1 MIRLCRGC
9 GQAFIPKR
17 AFYHSCFGCWREA
30 QLTQSMPADFDAR
43 RENERLRLENERLR
57 VMAEQP
63 KVALDAMTIRQILQ
77 LCHPDRNGGSALATT
92 VTQKLLKMRAGAL

>member
-30 QLTQSMPADFDAR
+30 QLTQSMPADFEAR
-43 RENERLRLENERLR
+43 RENARLRSELERLR
-57 VMAEQP
+57 
-63 KVALDAMTIRQILQ
+63 
-77 LCHPDRNGGSALATT
+77 ALADRPRVGLDSKTLREI
-92 VTQKLLKMRAGAL
+92 VQLVH